1 MNPNIPGSEEMS
13 TEVLTPFEKFL
24 NEHDED
30 AWQGAVAELL
40 PHVHEVDRN
49 ATRIWFAFFPLAL
62 LRALRRSEDPE
73 RLARE
78 LLMQGRWLLADQVD
92 TSHTFLYGHR
102 YWPEVKRAVVA
113 LAEAAGDASGLPL
126 AGRIRELAARVASE
140 LKVEESLVLGIA
152 AVAFMTLRQAGVEAF
167 RSAPGAVH
175 LDQKSLRRTPEQV
188 LRARARDD
196 RQGLFGFLRTE
207 DKLWTVVWDEHDEDR
222 RFKVMHLQEVAS
234 GAATD
239 KRPWHERDARCT
251 VDEGPIPVQCR
262 SASCGTCWV
271 GVLGGA
277 EKLTEVG
284 ARERRQMPEMG
295 YIDTD
300 DPRPL
305 IRLSCQA
312 QATGALSIVIP
323 PWNGFFGKYLKRQ
336 REAGAEGEA
345 VQASEATA

>member
-1 MNPNIPGSEEMS
+1 MS
-13 TEVLTPFEKFL
+13 TETLTPFESFL
-24 NEHDED
+24 NEHDAD

-49 ATRIWFAFFPLAL
+49 AVQIWFAFFPLAL
-62 LRALRRSEDPE
+62 LRAFQQSEDPE
-73 RLARE
+73 RLAGA
-78 LLMQGRWLLADQVD
+78 LQMQGRWLLADQID

-102 YWPEVKRAVVA
+102 YWPEVRRAVAA
-113 LAEAAGDASGLPL
+113 LAEAGDGQTDASL

-140 LKVEESLVLGIA
+140 LKVEQSLVVGIA
-152 AVAFMTLRQAGVEAF
+152 AVACMTLQQAGLEAF
-167 RSAPGAVH
+167 KSAPGTVH
-175 LDQKSLRRTPEQV
+175 IDKKYLKKTPEQV
-188 LRARARDD
+188 LSARARDD

-207 DKLWTVVWDEHDEDR
+207 DKLWTVVWDEHDDER
-222 RFKVMHLQEVAS
+222 RFKAMHLQEVAS
-234 GAATD
+234 GAAED
-239 KRPWHERDARCT
+239 KRPWHELDTRCT

-277 EKLTEVG
+277 EKLTEVA
-284 ARERRQMPEMG
+284 ARERRKMPEMG

-300 DPRPL
+300 EARPL

-336 REAGAEGEA
+336 REAAAVGET
-345 VQASEATA
+345 VQTSEATA